1 MTTTQTIL
9 TTTFLVFLALL
20 PDARAQSEEKD
31 PIFNFGVQAGAIFP
45 SNLFRVRNRIQES
58 EGITYQIQPDVG
70 VQFGGLAT
78 FRLSS
83 RFQLQGGLSLLR
95 RNYNGSA
102 THNGEQV
109 SVKLNTTLYEV
120 PLLITYYQRLGSQ
133 LLLSLGTGVNLQ
145 TLPSDLGA
153 KDGPQFQVL
162 ALRRA
167 FALPASLTV
176 LGLEFRRK
184 NTGGFF
190 AGIAYCITPFTLYD
204 TGFQTRFNG
213 QDRIYAIPHI
223 GDYFS
228 VVVRYYLD

>member
-1 MTTTQTIL
+1 LI
-9 TTTFLVFLALL
+9 FLALL
-20 PDARAQSEEKD
+20 PETAAQSEEKD

-58 EGITYQIQPDVG
+58 EDITYQIQPSVG

-83 RFQLQGGLSLLR
+83 RFQLQGGFSLLR
-95 RNYNGSA
+95 RNYDCSA
-102 THNGEQV
+102 THDDERI

-153 KDGPQFQVL
+153 REGPQFQVL
-162 ALRRA
+162 ALRPA

-184 NTGGFF
+184 NSGGFF
-190 AGIAYCITPFTLYD
+190 AGIAYCITPFNLYD
-204 TGFQTRFNG
+204 TGFLTRFNG
-213 QDRIYAIPHI
+213 QDRIYVIPHI

-228 VVVRYYLD
+228 VVARYYLD